1 MICFADNGIP
11 LSLKT
16 WYSGTFRLCF
26 RGAELFVSS
35 SLAEGWNKT
44 WKQKIKS
51 WLCECQGYIF
61 TECILSTN
69 WQKAFHHSIGGVLLL
84 CHNTRILCCHNN
96 NKSNSLVKKVQRW
109 CGTFF
114 KCIHVLPLHSWPP
127 HLLNSRET
135 WFRLG
140 AHTTQTCTVQRA
152 CVHLFNFPYAVLF
165 TSA

>member
-1 MICFADNGIP
+1 MVQWHFQALFQRCWAFCVQLLGRGLKQD
-11 LSLKT
+11 LKT
-16 WYSGTFRLCF
+16 KNKIMALWMSGLHIYWVYIEYKLTESFP
-26 RGAELFVSS
+26 
-35 SLAEGWNKT
+35 SLH
-44 WKQKIKS
+44 WK
-51 WLCECQGYIF
+51 
-61 TECILSTN
+61 
-69 WQKAFHHSIGGVLLL
+69 VLLL
-84 CHNTRILCCHNN
+84 CHNTLILCCHNN

-140 AHTTQTCTVQRA
+140 SNITQTCTVQRA
-152 CVHLFNFPYAVLF
+152 YVYLFNFPYAVLF